1 MPPISEQSLRTI
13 PDFMLILISSSFPW
27 EFLSDVNNTFQL
39 QTVLPH
45 KISWKAIALVYITFP
60 HVILKKVLVLFQIF
74 LQPGISCNSTTWK
87 ANLSPIF
94 PFLDHPDIKTWSS
107 HYRLPM
113 KLNVSL
119 FISWILNGILHWIF
133 YANYHDLMVTG
144 PEIWGI
150 QIL

>member
-1 MPPISEQSLRTI
+1 MNEA
-13 PDFMLILISSSFPW
+13 
-27 EFLSDVNNTFQL
+27 
-39 QTVLPH
+39 
-45 KISWKAIALVYITFP
+45 SWKSILASYSSKVSGWNPDWLSPLVNELR
-60 HVILKKVLVLFQIF
+60 VRKKKEEEEKKGEKEGRNAGSKEGRKKERKENVAWSIF
-74 LQPGISCNSTTWK
+74 LQPCISCNSTTWK

-133 YANYHDLMVTG
+133 YANYHDLIVTG